1 MPLVG
6 RTWAPVGKTPQI
18 RYNFNWKKLSAM
30 AGITL
35 DGKIYFR
42 VYEERSIKKE
52 EVIQYLNQL
61 LRQIRGYIVILWDGA
76 SSHRA
81 KDVTH
86 FLDEHRDR
94 ISAYRIPPY
103 SPDFNPVEWLWAE
116 IKWSRMKGYC
126 PKKLHELRRKLYS
139 CIRSLRNKADLV
151 RSYFGASSLPPI
163 EAR

>member
-1 MPLVG
+1 LERLLKSDTISTG
-6 RTWAPVGKTPQI
+6 
-18 RYNFNWKKLSAM
+18 WKKLSAM

-42 VYEERSIKKE
+42 VYEERSIKKEE

-86 FLDEHRDR
+86 FLDEHKDR
-94 ISAYRIPPY
+94 ISAIQ
-103 SPDFNPVEWLWAE
+103 D
-116 IKWSRMKGYC
+116 
-126 PKKLHELRRKLYS
+126 
-139 CIRSLRNKADLV
+139 
-151 RSYFGASSLPPI
+151 SSILS
-163 EAR
+163 

>member
-1 MPLVG
+1 
-6 RTWAPVGKTPQI
+6 
-18 RYNFNWKKLSAM
+18 M
-30 AGITL
+30 AGITI

-61 LRQIRGYIVILWDGA
+61 LRQIPGYIVILWDGA

-81 KDVTH
+81 KAVAR
-86 FLDEHRDR
+86 FLDERRDR

-116 IKWSRMKGYC
+116 IKWSKMKGYC
-126 PKKLHELRRKLYS
+126 PKKLHELRQKLYS
-139 CIRSLRNKADLV
+139 CVRYLRKKKDLV
-151 RSYFGASSLPPI
+151 SSYFAASSLPLI

>member
-1 MPLVG
+1 
-6 RTWAPVGKTPQI
+6 
-18 RYNFNWKKLSAM
+18 M

-42 VYEERSIKKE
+42 VYEERSITKE

-86 FLDEHRDR
+86 FLDEHKNR

-126 PKKLHELRRKLYS
+126 PKKLSELRRKLYG

-151 RSYFGASSLPPI
+151 GSYFGASSLPPI

>member
-1 MPLVG
+1 
-6 RTWAPVGKTPQI
+6 
-18 RYNFNWKKLSAM
+18 M

-52 EVIQYLNQL
+52 QVIQYLNQL

-86 FLDEHRDR
+86 FLDERRDR

-116 IKWSRMKGYC
+116 IKWSRVL
-126 PKKLHELRRKLYS
+126 PKET
-139 CIRSLRNKADLV
+139 
-151 RSYFGASSLPPI
+151 
-163 EAR
+163 ARAET